1 MKSFEQMLNDY
12 AKMCV
17 EIGINIKEN
26 QPLVISA
33 PIDGA
38 RFVRMVAKHAYEK
51 GASNVHINWSDDT
64 LTRLK
69 YDYAPL
75 EVFENFPKWKKDMML
90 EFAEQKAGFLS
101 IYSEDPELL
110 KGVDSKK
117 INTNNR
123 ISSENMKE
131 FRNYTMN
138 DINPWCV
145 VSIPTIGWAKKVF
158 PNDKEDIAIEK
169 LWNLIFQATR
179 MDLENPVLEW
189 KKHIKNLQ
197 KRVKFLNDSN
207 LKKLIYKSSNGTNLE
222 VELPKNHIWA
232 GGGSYDSTGTYF
244 VANMPTEE
252 VFTMPKRNG
261 VNGIVYSTMPLNYSG
276 NLIENFKLEFKDGKI
291 VGFDAEKNKDVLEEL
306 LNMDEGSRYL
316 GEVALVPDDSPIS
329 NLNTVFYNTLFD
341 ENASC
346 HFAFGKAYPTNIK
359 NGDKMSKEELT
370 INGVND
376 SIIHEDF
383 MVGSEDLNI
392 IGIKDNGE
400 ELLIFKDGNWA

>member
-1 MKSFEQMLNDY
+1 
-12 AKMCV
+12 
-17 EIGINIKEN
+17 
-26 QPLVISA
+26 
-33 PIDGA
+33 
-38 RFVRMVAKHAYEK
+38 
-51 GASNVHINWSDDT
+51 
-64 LTRLK
+64 
-69 YDYAPL
+69 
-75 EVFENFPKWKKDMML
+75 
-90 EFAEQKAGFLS
+90 
-101 IYSEDPELL
+101 
-110 KGVDSKK
+110 
-117 INTNNR
+117 
-123 ISSENMKE
+123 
-131 FRNYTMN
+131 
-138 DINPWCV
+138 
-145 VSIPTIGWAKKVF
+145 
-158 PNDKEDIAIEK
+158 
-169 LWNLIFQATR
+169 

-207 LKKLIYKSSNGTNLE
+207 FKKLIYKSSNGTNLE

-291 VGFDAEKNKDVLEEL
+291 VQFDAEKNKDILEEL